1 MLTVLG
7 LTGTKDHSTSLGY
20 GPAIA
25 PQLAGLATERW
36 LESRSTVAGN
46 DCSITKA
53 SEAASSLVLQTL

>member
-1 MLTVLG
+1 M
-7 LTGTKDHSTSLGY
+7 
-20 GPAIA
+20 IA

-53 SEAASSLVLQTL
+53 SEAASSLVLQTVQLNHDKLTR